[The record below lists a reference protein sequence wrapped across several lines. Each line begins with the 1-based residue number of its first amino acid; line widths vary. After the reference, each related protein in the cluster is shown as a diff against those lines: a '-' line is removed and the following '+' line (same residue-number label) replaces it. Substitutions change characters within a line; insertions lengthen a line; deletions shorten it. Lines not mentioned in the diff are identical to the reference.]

1 MVYITILL
9 LLKFLC
15 SRYEISFWMF
25 QIWSRVKFQ
34 IVSSNKKCLWNA
46 TPAYSSTQH
55 YFFGEFVTFI
65 KQKNR
70 VNIIFRSI
78 KNKDNYLDDW
88 LEFETAKYS
97 ENPLHSQIDL
107 STYLYL
113 QPFSCAELLNAC
125 MHENIFFDR
134 TLNKGFR
141 NRVPGCSSW
150 Q

>member
-1 MVYITILL
+1 MRSV
-9 LLKFLC
+9 FEC
-15 SRYEISFWMF
+15 SRYEVELNFKLFLPTKNVFETLLQLTAALSI
-25 QIWSRVKFQ
+25 
-34 IVSSNKKCLWNA
+34 
-46 TPAYSSTQH
+46 T
-55 YFFGEFVTFI
+55 FFGEFVTFI

-141 NRVPGCSSW
+141 NRVPGRSS
-150 Q
+150 